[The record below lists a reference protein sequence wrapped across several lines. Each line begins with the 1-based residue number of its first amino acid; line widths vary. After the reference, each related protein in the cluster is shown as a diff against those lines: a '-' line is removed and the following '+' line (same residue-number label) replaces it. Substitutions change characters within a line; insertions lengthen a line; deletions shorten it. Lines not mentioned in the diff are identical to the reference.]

1 MALDSEISEAYVSL
15 CDVSVNRARWVDSEK
30 FCRKAPA
37 LNPMDPAIYLV
48 YGSVLLPATGK
59 RHAALRASQE
69 AYRLAPAAGAL
80 WHHCYLRNGVL
91 GRMWPKKNGQWS

>member
-48 YGSVLLPATGK
+48 YGSVLLPATGSI
-59 RHAALRASQE
+59 HG
-69 AYRLAPAAGAL
+69 Y
-80 WHHCYLRNGVL
+80 
-91 GRMWPKKNGQWS
+91 